1 MGRGQAGRQLDN
13 GRTLAALTYLSLQAD
28 DDKHVNC
35 GVYRNLRN
43 TTCVCVCV
51 SSNDSTCVCV
61 CVPHSSALSTAANGA
76 DIYLHRRQHLSAPI
90 LSEIATS
97 APTTAATTTQYRV
110 GQPAPMANMCMCVCV
125 GLLCVP
131 FVVIYLKSSSSKT
144 RSPRAQSYV
153 GRPFQSV
160 VVYLLAR
167 NAARCAERERINRRR
182 TFKLSP
188 RGMCALRPQPSPP
201 PHTPL

>member
-1 MGRGQAGRQLDN
+1 MRRGQAGRQLDN
-13 GRTLAALTYLSLQAD
+13 RRTLATLTYLSLQAD

-35 GVYRNLRN
+35 GVYHNLRH

-51 SSNDSTCVCV
+51 CVY
-61 CVPHSSALSTAANGA
+61 LTAQR
-76 DIYLHRRQHLSAPI
+76 YQQPRTEQ
-90 LSEIATS
+90 TS
-97 APTTAATTTQYRV
+97 APTTAAATTQYRV
-110 GQPAPMANMCMCVCV
+110 GQPAPMAPMCACACV
-125 GLLCVP
+125 LLCVP

-188 RGMCALRPQPSPP
+188 RGMCALRPPPSPP